1 MLWVYWK
8 GRTIITK
15 RNQNKKPLR
24 LLLAG
29 LLCCLFL
36 FTIVPRAK
44 IIYELSA
51 REKEM
56 QKEKVRLTQI
66 NEERRLT
73 LEGLDSPQAIERIAR
88 EQLGMVKKG
97 ERTII
102 KVINEK

>member
-1 MLWVYWK
+1 M
-8 GRTIITK
+8 TK
-15 RNQNKKPLR
+15 TNQNKKPLR
-24 LLLAG
+24 LILTS
-29 LLCCLFL
+29 LLCCLLL

-51 REKEM
+51 REKEL

-66 NEERRLT
+66 NEERQLT
-73 LEGLDSPQAIERIAR
+73 LESLDSPQTMERIAR

-102 KVINEK
+102 KVIHEK